1 MGAHKSRASRVRFDM
16 GYPARIMA
24 IDGTWYRDCNL
35 EDISQTGAKV
45 SITGTLA
52 GLNLNEFFLVLST
65 SGTAHRRCQ
74 MIWVTG
80 ETMGLRFGDSKPLS
94 DRATRTPR
102 RREYEE

>member
-1 MGAHKSRASRVRFDM
+1 MGAHKGRAARVRFDM

-24 IDGTWYRDCNL
+24 IDGTWCRDCNL

-45 SITGTLA
+45 SITGSLA

-80 ETMGLRFGDSKPLS
+80 ETIGLRFGGSRPMS
-94 DRATRTPR
+94 DRKTRSRHRPDDDV
-102 RREYEE
+102 